1 MPGRARIAVPAITE
15 PASDAPKSSAVAVA
29 RKFLRRSVVVAKIVW
44 DEFVKW
50 FNAREFSENWVL
62 LGFAVA
68 IGIAAAL
75 GVVGFYKS
83 IDVAY
88 QVFYNWPANYIPS
101 ITVNAYRPVITGLGF
116 VAAFWIMH
124 HLGQGHDGMNV
135 PDVQLAVVKRGG
147 FIPSRPAL
155 ARTAASAVTIGSGGS
170 AGSEGPVVVLGAL
183 IGSWLGRRFRFEP
196 GRVRVLVGCATGAAI
211 AAAFNAPLAGA
222 FFALEET
229 LGTMS
234 GISFAPVVVASVMSA
249 VVSQAFLGNHPAFEL
264 PSANLDA
271 FTYSHVSEVLIFF
284 PLLGLITG
292 LMAALFVRTYFG
304 VGERVKKLKYGRPV
318 IAAGGGALVGLLV
331 FASQG
336 QLVGF
341 GHLAINVTSFTT
353 YSWYALA
360 ALAVGKIIATSLT
373 LNTGGSGGVF
383 TPSLY
388 IGAATGGA
396 VGSAI
401 AAAWP
406 AGNIHSGIY
415 GLVGMGAMIAA
426 ATDAP
431 ITGILLAFEMTHD
444 YAIMLPLMLT
454 VVIAHTIA
462 RRLEPDSL
470 YSGWL
475 RRRGE
480 SVAHGADRDTLAGL
494 RVADA
499 YDREAMTL
507 DEDAPVHN
515 FLRQL
520 GNSDQTYF
528 PVVSE
533 DRQLVGVVA
542 ISDLGEVAANSGYLA
557 ELIMAADVARPT
569 ETVTPNDT
577 LLDAIRKMGVRGAG
591 AVPVVDADDGSY
603 LGLITRS
610 HVLNLYER
618 TVTEAKI
625 QQHHAA

>member
-1 MPGRARIAVPAITE
+1 MVVGRV
-15 PASDAPKSSAVAVA
+15 
-29 RKFLRRSVVVAKIVW
+29 VW

-50 FNAREFSENWVL
+50 FNAREFSENSVL

-68 IGIAAAL
+68 IGIFAAL
-75 GVVGFYKS
+75 GVVAFYKS
-83 IDVAY
+83 IDAAY
-88 QVFYNWPANYIPS
+88 AVFYAWPARYIPTF
-101 ITVNAYRPVITGLGF
+101 TVNAYRPVITGLGF
-116 VAAFWIMH
+116 AAAYWIMH
-124 HLGQGHDGMNV
+124 RVGQGHEGMNV

-196 GRVRVLVGCATGAAI
+196 ERVRVLVGCATGAAI
-211 AAAFNAPLAGA
+211 SAAFNAPLAGA

-249 VVSQAFLGNHPAFEL
+249 VVTRAVFGNHPAFQL
-264 PSANLDA
+264 PSPDQ

-284 PLLGLITG
+284 PLLGVISG
-292 LMAALFVRTYFG
+292 LVAAGFVRVYFRIG
-304 VGERVKKLKYGRPV
+304 DYVKTLKYPPMR
-318 IAAGGGALVGLLV
+318 IAMGGGALVGLMV
-331 FASQG
+331 FVAQG
-336 QLVGF
+336 HLVGF
-341 GHLAINVTSFTT
+341 GHLAINVQSFTT
-353 YSWYALA
+353 FSWYALA
-360 ALAVGKIIATSLT
+360 ALAVGKILATALT

-396 VGSAI
+396 MGSAL

-406 AGNIHSGIY
+406 HGGINPGVY
-415 GLVGMGAMIAA
+415 GLVGMGAMIAG

-431 ITGILLAFEMTHD
+431 ITGILLAFEMTND
-444 YAIMLPLMLT
+444 YSIVMPLMLT

-480 SVAHGADRDTLAGL
+480 SVGRGADRDTLAGL

-499 YDREAMTL
+499 YDRDAIVLE
-507 DEDAPVHN
+507 ENAPVHDFILHTVN
-515 FLRQL
+515 R
-520 GNSDQTYF
+520 DQVYF
-528 PVVSE
+528 PVVDE
-533 DRQLVGVVA
+533 ERNLIGVVA
-542 ISDLGEVAANSGYLA
+542 LGDLSEVTANSGNLA
-557 ELIMAADVARPT
+557 ELIVAADVARPT
-569 ETVTPNDT
+569 ETVTPEDS
-577 LLDAIRKMGVRGAG
+577 LLEAIRKMGVRGAA
-591 AVPVVDADDGSY
+591 AVPVVDGPSGRY

-610 HVLNLYER
+610 HVLSLYER
-618 TVTEAKI
+618 AVTDANMR
-625 QQHHAA
+625 HHAA